1 MSTSPY
7 ELDLGGLV
15 TGALSLVAALA
26 WNEAAKKGITNA
38 FPFNEKD
45 SFKATLAYALIVT
58 VLIVVLFGVLRL
70 VFLKRQKEDPSSVGS
85 PPEKMGGTSF
95 GLAWGA

>member
-1 MSTSPY
+1 MSTTPF

-15 TGALSLVAALA
+15 TGAFSLVAALA
-26 WNEAAKKGITNA
+26 WNEAAKKGITAA

-45 SFKATLAYALIVT
+45 SFKATLAYAVIVT
-58 VLIVVLFGVLRL
+58 LAIIVLFAVLRVL
-70 VFLKRQKEDPSSVGS
+70 VIRRQASPSPGS
-85 PPEKMGGTSF
+85 PSEKMGEAPL